1 MDSELRFGVPPRSVR
16 PIRAALR
23 RLGANAST
31 VEERYFDTGDG
42 LLARAGVA
50 LRLRC
55 VDRVWDQS
63 FIAEAVVIHSL
74 GDSCR
79 TKRKVSVSEPALS
92 SSIPWASASS
102 RMARFSRRTTPTIRR
117 VPLPFR

>member
-50 LRLRC
+50 RC
-55 VDRVWDQS
+55 VCGAS
-63 FIAEAVVIHSL
+63 IACGI
-74 GDSCR
+74 R
-79 TKRKVSVSEPALS
+79 
-92 SSIPWASASS
+92 ASS
-102 RMARFSRRTTPTIRR
+102 PKQ
-117 VPLPFR
+117 L